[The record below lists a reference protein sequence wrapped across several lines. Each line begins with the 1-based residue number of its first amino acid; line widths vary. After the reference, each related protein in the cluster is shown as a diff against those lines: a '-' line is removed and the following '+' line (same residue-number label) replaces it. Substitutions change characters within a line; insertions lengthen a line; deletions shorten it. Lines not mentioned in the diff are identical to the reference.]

1 MIHTILRFWF
11 FAVVLAVCLA
21 FSPTDTNAQRL
32 MDKEVRQEI
41 RFARGSNSAVIR
53 KQIRVGYTHLY
64 TLRAEEGQTMTV
76 ILNTGNQTSFTIFSP
91 SDGIME
97 GADGETMWRGVLNE
111 SGEYLITIGTD
122 VTTNYTLEVYIK

>member
-11 FAVVLAVCLA
+11 FAVILMSVFA
-21 FSPTDTNAQRL
+21 FSPSNTSAQRL
-32 MDKEVRQEI
+32 MDKEVRQTI
-41 RFARGSNSAVIR
+41 RFAPGADSAVIR

-76 ILNTGNQTSFTIFSP
+76 ILKTGDQTSFTVFSP
-91 SDGIME
+91 SDGIID
-97 GADGETMWRGVLNE
+97 GADGEKMWRGMLNE

-122 VTTNYTLEVYIK
+122 ATDDYTLEVYIK